1 MEYSEVKNLFKSL
14 NEITKNLKK
23 VSKSPEDIIIKMV
36 ELKEITGYNTN
47 FYFDKKLKK
56 YFFQIHCNN
65 TIPACANS
73 KSFVEARLLA
83 HKTLLYNIN
92 NTITNEYNKVIEND
106 KRYSDEELKERINSE
121 LQNSKA
127 TEEEQEDEKLESCD
141 SKKYETE
148 WDYYPDKIK
157 IRDLNDELNLYHSSR
172 GKSYNLSNSDLTFDY
187 EQNEKMI
194 EQNEKMIEQPKYR
207 VSFGR
212 KHIFKQVKLC
222 KDCGRSLHSSGICC
236 VCALKSLHLQKSL
249 LNDKKELNIA

>member
-1 MEYSEVKNLFKSL
+1 VKNLFKSL

-23 VSKSPEDIIIKMV
+23 VSKSPEYIIIKMV
-36 ELKEITGYNTN
+36 ELEEITGYNTN

-65 TIPACANS
+65 TIPVFANS
-73 KSFVEARLLA
+73 KSFVEARSLA

-92 NTITNEYNKVIEND
+92 NTITNDQVIEYD
-106 KRYSDEELKERINSE
+106 KKYSNGELKERLNSE
-121 LQNSKA
+121 LQNPKA
-127 TEEEQEDEKLESCD
+127 TKKEQEDEELESCD
-141 SKKYETE
+141 SEKYETE

-157 IRDLNDELNLYHSSR
+157 IRDLNLELDTYHSYV
-172 GKSYNLSNSDLTFDY
+172 GNYLTQENYEFDY

-194 EQNEKMIEQPKYR
+194 EENEKEIQKTRDR

-249 LNDKKELNIA
+249 LNDKKELNIV